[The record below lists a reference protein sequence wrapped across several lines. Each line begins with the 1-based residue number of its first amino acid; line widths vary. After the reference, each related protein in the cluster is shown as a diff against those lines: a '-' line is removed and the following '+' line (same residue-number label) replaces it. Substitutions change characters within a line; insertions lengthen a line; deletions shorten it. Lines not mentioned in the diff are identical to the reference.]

1 MPKAMLVSKELI
13 HAMFEALDILGK
25 IDRHDRTTEERRHVP
40 ATNPRFLGGTSCYG
54 IHRRNDGT
62 HVATTHIIRMPDG
75 TEPHRHG
82 KDILLGTLKFAQD
95 TE

>member
-1 MPKAMLVSKELI
+1 M
-13 HAMFEALDILGK
+13 
-25 IDRHDRTTEERRHVP
+25 
-40 ATNPRFLGGTSCYG
+40 SCYG
-54 IHRRNDGT
+54 IHRRSDGT

-82 KDILLGTLKFAQD
+82 KDILLGSLKFAQE